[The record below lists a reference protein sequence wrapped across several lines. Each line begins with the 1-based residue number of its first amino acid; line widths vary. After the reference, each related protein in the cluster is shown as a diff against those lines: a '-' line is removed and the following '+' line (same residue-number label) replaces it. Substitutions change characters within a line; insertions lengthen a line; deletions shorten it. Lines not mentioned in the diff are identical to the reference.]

1 MGKYTGPKNKIAR
14 RFGLHLGLK
23 TNPTKVARRLQQK
36 PGVHGGTYKRSSV
49 SSFGTQLIEKQK
61 AKYIYG
67 LRERQFRSYVER
79 GSRLKGDSSVAVQRL
94 LEMRLDNVVY
104 RLGFAGTRAQG
115 RQMVNHGMFVVNGKK
130 MNIPS
135 HTVKVGDEIGIK
147 GNKKAKKI
155 FEGLSDRLAKVD
167 APSWLALNPS
177 ALSGKVLNLPG
188 EENFEKLFDIKL
200 IIEYYSSR

>member
-23 TNPTKVARRLQQK
+23 TNATKVARRLQQK
-36 PGVHGGTYKRSSV
+36 PGVHGATYKRSSV
-49 SSFGTQLIEKQK
+49 SSFGKQLIEKQK

-67 LRERQFRSYVER
+67 LRERQFRSYVQKA
-79 GSRLKGDSSVAVQRL
+79 SRLKGDSSVAVQRL

-104 RLGFAGTRAQG
+104 RMGFAGTRAQA
-115 RQMVNHGMFVVNGKK
+115 RQMVNHGLFVVNGKK

-147 GNKKAKKI
+147 ASKKTKKI
-155 FEGLSDRLAKVD
+155 FEGLSERLAKVD
-167 APSWLALNPS
+167 VASWLALNP
-177 ALSGKVLNLPG
+177 ALMSGKVLSLPQADD
-188 EENFEKLFDIKL
+188 FEKLFDIKL